1 MFYIFFI
8 NLSRMYCAAKPKY
21 ISNWANKWHQIER
34 CTKNLI
40 TSPRTLCSVHCTVY
54 AMANFPSMKNVLIIP
69 RITRADDE
77 LIADVSEYGNDMLV
91 SQIASTVLSSIK
103 LGSMESIPCKTVCE
117 KSDLFGSRQNMLTKI
132 YTHIQI

>member
-1 MFYIFFI
+1 
-8 NLSRMYCAAKPKY
+8 MYKKIDYFPQNAV
-21 ISNWANKWHQIER
+21 Q
-34 CTKNLI
+34 
-40 TSPRTLCSVHCTVY
+40 CTVY

-69 RITRADDE
+69 RSARADDE
-77 LIADVSEYGNDMLV
+77 LLADVSEYGNDMLV

-103 LGSMESIPCKTVCE
+103 LGSMESIPCKTVFE

>member
-1 MFYIFFI
+1 
-8 NLSRMYCAAKPKY
+8 MYKKIDYFPQNAM
-21 ISNWANKWHQIER
+21 Q
-34 CTKNLI
+34 
-40 TSPRTLCSVHCTVY
+40 CTVY

-69 RITRADDE
+69 RSARADDE
-77 LIADVSEYGNDMLV
+77 LLADVSEYGNDMLV
-91 SQIASTVLSSIK
+91 SQIVSTVLSSIK